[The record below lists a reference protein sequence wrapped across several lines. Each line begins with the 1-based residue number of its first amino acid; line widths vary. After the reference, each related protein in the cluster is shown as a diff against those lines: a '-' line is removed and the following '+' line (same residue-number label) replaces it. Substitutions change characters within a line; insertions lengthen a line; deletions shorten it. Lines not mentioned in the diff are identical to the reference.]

1 MNKSE
6 AVENHKPEYIITKT
20 QKIYFF
26 SDPTLNIA
34 KSLQATDNSY
44 KDAKVRLQ
52 AELTFMC
59 CI

>member
-44 KDAKVRLQ
+44 NDAKVGL
-52 AELTFMC
+52 
-59 CI
+59 